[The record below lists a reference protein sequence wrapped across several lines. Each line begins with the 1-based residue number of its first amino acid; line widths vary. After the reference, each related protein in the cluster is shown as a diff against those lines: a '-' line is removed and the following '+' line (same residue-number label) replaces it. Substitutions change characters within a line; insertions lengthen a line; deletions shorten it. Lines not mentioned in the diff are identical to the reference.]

1 MRRTVMTMGM
11 LAALLASTA
20 GLSLANGRDDS
31 RADWRSNDSQCR
43 TGTSVGVRFDSGWSS
58 GGFGWNQGHRGQY
71 VRHDR
76 RFDRS
81 GGWQSGRGNDR
92 RFDDRNDRGA
102 WNGRGGFDGRDG
114 ANGHG
119 GYDGRDGANG
129 HGGFD
134 GRDGDARRPTPMPD
148 RNDGNGRG
156 W

>member
-1 MRRTVMTMGM
+1 MRRTVMMVGM
-11 LAALLASTA
+11 LAALLTSTA
-20 GLSLANGRDDS
+20 GLALANGRDDA

-43 TGTSVGVRFDSGWSS
+43 TGTRVGVRFDSGWNS
-58 GGFGWNQGHRGQY
+58 GGFGWNRGHRAQN
-71 VRHDR
+71 DR
-76 RFDRS
+76 RFGRS

-114 ANGHG
+114 S
-119 GYDGRDGANG
+119 DG

-134 GRDGDARRPTPMPD
+134 GRDGSNGHGGFDGRGGDYRRPTPMPD
-148 RNDGNGRG
+148 RNDRG